1 MKKPRAI
8 DLFSGAGGLTQ
19 GLKEAGFAVI
29 GAVEFDSRA
38 AGTYRA
44 NHPSCQL
51 FEGDINA
58 LEPSDVLQVLG
69 LRKGELDLLAGCPPC
84 QGFSRMRNHNG
95 GRIVRDPLKKD
106 LVLRFA
112 DYVEALLPKTVMME
126 NVPGLE
132 KDWRFTQMKAEL
144 RELGYHISL
153 SEVRDAQ
160 HFGVPQRRK
169 RLILVASR
177 VGEMRFQDTPGVQ
190 CTVRESIS
198 FLRKAGSSGDP
209 LHDAPEK
216 RAPRVVAL
224 IRDIPKDGGSRTDLP
239 RARQLP
245 CHKRLN
251 GFKDVYG
258 RMSWDKVAPTITGGC
273 FNPSKGRFLHPEED
287 RSITLREAALLQT
300 FPANYIFPGPINKQ
314 AIALMIGNALPPK
327 FIRHHAQVIKRALMR
342 DNRIR

>member
-19 GLKEAGFAVI
+19 GLKDAGFSVI

-44 NHPSCQL
+44 NHRASLL
-51 FEGDINA
+51 FEEDINN
-58 LEPSDVLQVLG
+58 LEPRQVMRALG
-69 LRKGELDLLAGCPPC
+69 LRRGELDLLAGCPPC
-84 QGFSRMRNHNG
+84 QGFSRMRNRNG

-112 DYVEALLPKTVMME
+112 EYVEAFLPKSVMME

-132 KDWRFTQMKAEL
+132 KDGRFTQVKSSL
-144 RELGYHISL
+144 KKLGYSISL

-169 RLILVASR
+169 RLILVASH
-177 VGEMRFQDTPGVQ
+177 VGEMSFGEKPERKH
-190 CTVRESIS
+190 TVRDAIGS
-198 FLRKAGSSGDP
+198 LKKAGTSGDM
-209 LHDAPEK
+209 LHDTPEK
-216 RAPRVVAL
+216 RDPRVMAL
-224 IRDIPKDGGSRTDLP
+224 IRDIPKNGGSRTDLP

-245 CHKRLN
+245 CHRRLN

-258 RMSWDKVAPTITGGC
+258 RMSWDTVAPTITGGC
-273 FNPSKGRFLHPEED
+273 FNPSKGRFLHPEEN
-287 RSITLREAALLQT
+287 RAITLREAALLQT
-300 FPANYIFPGPINKQ
+300 FPPDYIFPGPMNKQ

-327 FIRHHAQVIKRALMR
+327 FIRHHARVIKRTLEAELQS
-342 DNRIR
+342 I